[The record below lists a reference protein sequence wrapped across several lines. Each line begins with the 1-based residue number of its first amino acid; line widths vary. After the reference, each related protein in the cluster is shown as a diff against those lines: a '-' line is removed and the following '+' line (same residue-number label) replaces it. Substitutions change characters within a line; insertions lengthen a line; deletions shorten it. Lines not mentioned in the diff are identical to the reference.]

1 MRRMLLHKKSIPR
14 NSKHPLLK
22 IARTSTNRL
31 FIRNVEA
38 AASASEAVEE
48 GKDTTGSARSRQGAA
63 PTQAK
68 SQPMQSNPLRSLGDA
83 LREISQRM
91 DEILESDGPQEQPD
105 QQMDTTGAS
114 QLEYLR
120 PETEQIA
127 DEMQALG
134 PAQQEDVAKLN
145 ELKFLDEDAQPTE
158 GAPPMDEDPS
168 ESAPEPSSHPLH
180 SALHA
185 DATSHTHGDDV
196 KSALTQ
202 AEIRSQ
208 QPGQPTVDAVP
219 SHGVVPTEDEEQ
231 EAQHKVEAALRQ
243 WQADGQP
250 SAQSEEIWRAY
261 ESLTHDLAYALCE
274 QLRLILEP
282 TMATRLRG
290 DYRTGKRLNMK
301 KIIPYIASEF
311 TKDKIWLRRTRPST
325 REYQVLVALD
335 DSRSMAESH
344 SVHLALQTL
353 ALVAKALGT
362 LEVGDVALARF
373 GEGVDVLHPFD
384 AGPFSDQA
392 GARVMRAFR
401 FDQKATQVLSLLETS
416 LTLLEQARERRAT
429 SSSSAADLWQLEI
442 IISDGICQDH
452 ERLRTVLRRAEEQ
465 RVMVVFIVLDSL
477 HAKGAAAGAG
487 GVGENSILSMN
498 QVAYK
503 MVDGR
508 MDLQVERYLDTF
520 PFEYYVVLRNVEA
533 LPDVLAGTLKQFFE
547 RVAEA

>member
-1 MRRMLLHKKSIPR
+1 
-14 NSKHPLLK
+14 
-22 IARTSTNRL
+22 
-31 FIRNVEA
+31 
-38 AASASEAVEE
+38 
-48 GKDTTGSARSRQGAA
+48 
-63 PTQAK
+63 
-68 SQPMQSNPLRSLGDA
+68 MQSNPLRSLGDA

-120 PETEQIA
+120 PETEQIT

-168 ESAPEPSSHPLH
+168 ESAPEPSSHPLQ

-185 DATSHTHGDDV
+185 EPTSHTHGDDV

-208 QPGQPTVDAVP
+208 QPGQPAVDAVP
-219 SHGVVPTEDEEQ
+219 SDGVAPTEDEEQ

-373 GEGVDVLHPFD
+373 GESVDVLHPFD

-477 HAKGAAAGAG
+477 HAKGAAAGGAG